1 VVERDVMPTDAA
13 QRRGVPQ
20 GQHVHALWPRGSQ
33 ILNELFSIFFTELVT
48 DGGKVF
54 DAGD

>member
-54 DAGD
+54 DDGD